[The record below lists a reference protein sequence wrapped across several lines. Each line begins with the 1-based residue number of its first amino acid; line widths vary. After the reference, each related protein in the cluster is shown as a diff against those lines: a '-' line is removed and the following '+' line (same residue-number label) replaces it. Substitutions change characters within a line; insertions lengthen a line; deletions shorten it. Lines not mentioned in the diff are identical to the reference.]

1 MTIKTNFDALWITER
16 NGSYEKK
23 IKQSSISEL
32 PAGDLLIRVKYSSV
46 NYKDALSASGNKGV
60 TKKFP
65 HVPGIDAAGVVVQS
79 NNDAFAEG
87 DEVIVTGFDL
97 GMNTWGGF
105 GEYIRVPADWVT
117 PLPKGLSLQEA
128 MAYGTAGLTAGLSV
142 LEVVDSEISP
152 EAGPVIVS
160 GATGGVGSIAVL
172 LLNQLG
178 YKVVVI
184 SGKKDDDFLLGTL
197 GASEVVSREAFIEKH
212 DAKPIAK
219 PVFAAGIDTVSGLI
233 LSGMLKATQYGGV
246 VTCCGMVASPKLQT
260 SIFPF
265 ILRGVKLAGIDS
277 VQAPMPLRQKVWQLL
292 AADWKPEN
300 LQQIVTEINLQAL
313 PGVLETILHG
323 NAKGR
328 YVLKHAD

>member
-1 MTIKTNFDALWITER
+1 METNFNAFWITEKSD
-16 NGSYEKK
+16 NYEKE
-23 IKQSSISEL
+23 IKQLSTSQL

-46 NYKDALSASGNKGV
+46 NYKDALSASGNRGV

-79 NNDAFAEG
+79 NTDAFAEG

-105 GEYIRVPADWVT
+105 GEYIRVPAAWAT
-117 PLPKGLSLQEA
+117 PLPEGLTLQEA

-142 LEVVDSEISP
+142 LEVVDSQISP
-152 EAGPVIVS
+152 EAGPVVVS
-160 GATGGVGSIAVL
+160 GATGGVGSIAAL
-172 LLNQLG
+172 ILKQLG

-184 SGKKDDDFLLGTL
+184 SGKKDNDFLLGTL
-197 GASEVVSREAFIEKH
+197 GASEVVSREAFIETY

-219 PVFAAGIDTVSGLI
+219 PVFAAGLDTVSGPI

-246 VTCCGMVASPKLQT
+246 VTCCGMVASPELQT

-265 ILRGVKLAGIDS
+265 ILRGIKLAGIDS
-277 VQAPMPLRQKVWQLL
+277 VQASLLLRQKVWQLL
-292 AADWKPEN
+292 ATDWKPEN
-300 LQQIVTEINLQAL
+300 LQQIVTEIDLQAL
-313 PGVLETILHG
+313 PGILETILHG
-323 NAKGR
+323 EAKGR

>member
-1 MTIKTNFDALWITER
+1 METNFEALWITEK
-16 NGSYEKK
+16 NGSYEKE
-23 IKQSSISEL
+23 IKQLSTSQL
-32 PAGDLLIRVKYSSV
+32 PAGDILIRVKYSSV

-60 TKKFP
+60 TKIFP

-79 NNDAFAEG
+79 NTNAFAEG

-105 GEYIRVPADWVT
+105 GACIRVPAAWAIQ
-117 PLPKGLSLQEA
+117 LPKGLLLQEA

-142 LEVVDSEISP
+142 LEVIDAQISP
-152 EAGPVIVS
+152 QAGPVVVS
-160 GATGGVGSIAVL
+160 GATGGVGSIAAL
-172 LLNQLG
+172 ILKQLG
-178 YKVVVI
+178 YRVIAI
-184 SGKKDDDFLLGTL
+184 SGKKDDVFLQDTL
-197 GASEVVSREAFIEKH
+197 GAFEIIGRDHFIEAY

-219 PVFAAGIDTVSGLI
+219 PAFAAGIDTVSGPI

-277 VQAPMPLRQKVWQLL
+277 VMVPIQVRKKIWQLL
-292 AADWKPEN
+292 ATDWKPDN
-300 LQQIVTEINLQAL
+300 LQEIVHEIDLQAL
-313 PGVLETILHG
+313 PDVLETVLNG
-323 NAKGR
+323 KAKGR
-328 YVLKHAD
+328 YVLKHTE

>member
-246 VTCCGMVASPKLQT
+246 VTCCGMVASPELQT

>member
-1 MTIKTNFDALWITER
+1 METNFNAFWITEKSD
-16 NGSYEKK
+16 NYEKE
-23 IKQSSISEL
+23 IKQLSTSQL

-46 NYKDALSASGNKGV
+46 NYKDALSASGNRGV

-79 NNDAFAEG
+79 NTDAFAEG

-105 GEYIRVPADWVT
+105 GEYIRVPAAWAT
-117 PLPKGLSLQEA
+117 PLPEGLTLQEA

-142 LEVVDSEISP
+142 LEVVDSQISP
-152 EAGPVIVS
+152 EAGPVVVS
-160 GATGGVGSIAVL
+160 GATGGVGSIAAL
-172 LLNQLG
+172 ILKQLG

-184 SGKKDDDFLLGTL
+184 SGKKDDSFLLKIL
-197 GASEVVSREAFIEKH
+197 GASEVVSREAFIETY

-219 PVFAAGIDTVSGLI
+219 PVFAAGLDTVSGPI

-246 VTCCGMVASPKLQT
+246 VTCCGMVASPELQT

-265 ILRGVKLAGIDS
+265 ILRGIKLAGIDS
-277 VQAPMPLRQKVWQLL
+277 VQASLLLRQKVWHLL
-292 AADWKPEN
+292 ATDWKPAN
-300 LQQIVTEINLQAL
+300 LQQIVTEIDLQAL
-313 PGVLETILHG
+313 PGILETILHG
-323 NAKGR
+323 EAKGR

>member
-32 PAGDLLIRVKYSSV
+32 PAGDVLIRVKYSSV

-105 GEYIRVPADWVT
+105 GEYIRVPAAWVT

-246 VTCCGMVASPKLQT
+246 VTCCGMVASPELQT

>member
-105 GEYIRVPADWVT
+105 GEYIRVPAAWVT

-246 VTCCGMVASPKLQT
+246 VTCCGMVASPELQT